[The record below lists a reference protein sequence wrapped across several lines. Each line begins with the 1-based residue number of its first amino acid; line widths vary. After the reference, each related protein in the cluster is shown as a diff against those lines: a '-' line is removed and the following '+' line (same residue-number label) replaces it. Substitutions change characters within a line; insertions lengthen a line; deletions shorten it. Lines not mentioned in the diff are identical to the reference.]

1 MAAVGREAMS
11 DEQSDGFLGRW
22 SRRKVQARTGQP
34 LAEPSVPPVAAVPAP
49 APVVDELEVFE
60 SNRPPAL
67 ADNAQAAINSEAKE
81 PAPAPTLDDVKAL
94 TIDSD
99 FQPFVARSVAPEVR
113 NAAFKKL
120 FADPHFNVM
129 DGLDIYI
136 DDYSRPDPLP
146 LAMLRQMASAQFLG
160 MVQEEPAP
168 QQAAGSVPAGASKDP
183 VAACAAP
190 AHSVPPP
197 ADVAQSQPLTTSGAP
212 VPAGF
217 LPEGGPLASAAP
229 HDHAHADLRLQP
241 DHAPPAPGAGGAAP

>member
-49 APVVDELEVFE
+49 APAVDDLEVSE
-60 SNRPPAL
+60 YNRPPEL
-67 ADNAQAAINSEAKE
+67 VDTAQAAINNEAKE

-136 DDYSRPDPLP
+136 DDYTQADPLP
-146 LAMLRQMASAQFLG
+146 ASMLKQMASAKFLRL
-160 MVQEEPAP
+160 VEDEPE
-168 QQAAGSVPAGASKDP
+168 VPADAPAADEQP
-183 VAACAAP
+183 VAQVPAEGAAEQP
-190 AHSVPPP
+190 RAD
-197 ADVAQSQPLTTSGAP
+197 AAEGDVAQSDACKDLPMSAPLAEPTGAP
-212 VPAGF
+212 A
-217 LPEGGPLASAAP
+217 
-229 HDHAHADLRLQP
+229 DAHPDLRLQP
-241 DHAPPAPGAGGAAP
+241 DDAARCEADRPGAA

>member
-49 APVVDELEVFE
+49 APAVDDLEVSE
-60 SNRPPAL
+60 SNRPPAP
-67 ADNAQAAINSEAKE
+67 ADNAQAAINNEVE
-81 PAPAPTLDDVKAL
+81 EPAPTLDDVKAL

-99 FQPFVARSVAPEVR
+99 FKPFVARSVTPEVR

-136 DDYSRPDPLP
+136 DDYTQPDPLP
-146 LAMLRQMASAQFLG
+146 ASMLKQMASAKFLRL
-160 MVQEEPAP
+160 VEDEPE
-168 QQAAGSVPAGASKDP
+168 VPAGAPPAGAQP
-183 VAACAAP
+183 VAEGSADGAAEQP
-190 AHSVPPP
+190 RADV
-197 ADVAQSQPLTTSGAP
+197 AEGDVAQSDACKD
-212 VPAGF
+212 
-217 LPEGGPLASAAP
+217 LPMSAPLAEPTGSPA
-229 HDHAHADLRLQP
+229 DAHPDLRLQP
-241 DHAPPAPGAGGAAP
+241 DDAARCEADRPGAA

>member
-11 DEQSDGFLGRW
+11 DEQNDGFLGRW

-49 APVVDELEVFE
+49 APAVDDLEVSE
-60 SNRPPAL
+60 YNRPPEL
-67 ADNAQAAINSEAKE
+67 VDTAQAAINNEAKE

-99 FQPFVARSVAPEVR
+99 FKPFVARSVAPEVR

-136 DDYSRPDPLP
+136 DDYTQPDPLP
-146 LAMLRQMASAQFLG
+146 ASMLKQMASAKFLRL
-160 MVQEEPAP
+160 VEDEPE
-168 QQAAGSVPAGASKDP
+168 VPAGAPPAGAQP
-183 VAACAAP
+183 VAEGSADGAAEQP
-190 AHSVPPP
+190 RADV
-197 ADVAQSQPLTTSGAP
+197 AEGDVAQSDACKDLPMSAPLAEPTGAP
-212 VPAGF
+212 A
-217 LPEGGPLASAAP
+217 
-229 HDHAHADLRLQP
+229 DAHPDLRLQP
-241 DHAPPAPGAGGAAP
+241 DDAARCEADRPGAA

>member
-49 APVVDELEVFE
+49 APAVDDLEVSE
-60 SNRPPAL
+60 YNRPPEL
-67 ADNAQAAINSEAKE
+67 VDTAQAAINNEAKE

-136 DDYSRPDPLP
+136 DDYTQPDPLP
-146 LAMLRQMASAQFLG
+146 ASMLKQMASAKFLRL
-160 MVQEEPAP
+160 VEDEPE
-168 QQAAGSVPAGASKDP
+168 VPAGAPPAGAQP
-183 VAACAAP
+183 VAEGSADGAAEQP
-190 AHSVPPP
+190 RADV
-197 ADVAQSQPLTTSGAP
+197 AEGDVAQSDACKDLPMSAPLAEPTGAP
-212 VPAGF
+212 A
-217 LPEGGPLASAAP
+217 
-229 HDHAHADLRLQP
+229 DAHPDLRLQP
-241 DHAPPAPGAGGAAP
+241 DDAARCESDRPGAA

>member
-60 SNRPPAL
+60 SNRPPAP
-67 ADNAQAAINSEAKE
+67 ADNAQAAINNEVE
-81 PAPAPTLDDVKAL
+81 EPAPTLDDVKAL

-136 DDYSRPDPLP
+136 DDYTQPDPLP
-146 LAMLRQMASAQFLG
+146 ASMLKQMASAKFLRL
-160 MVQEEPAP
+160 VEDEPE
-168 QQAAGSVPAGASKDP
+168 VPADAPAADEPP
-183 VAACAAP
+183 VAQVPAEGAAEQP
-190 AHSVPPP
+190 RADV
-197 ADVAQSQPLTTSGAP
+197 AEGDVAQSDACKDLPMSAPLAEPTGAP
-212 VPAGF
+212 A
-217 LPEGGPLASAAP
+217 
-229 HDHAHADLRLQP
+229 DAHPDLRLQP
-241 DHAPPAPGAGGAAP
+241 DDAARCEADRPGAA

>member
-60 SNRPPAL
+60 SNRPPAP
-67 ADNAQAAINSEAKE
+67 ADNAQAAINNEVE
-81 PAPAPTLDDVKAL
+81 EPAPTLDDVKAL

-136 DDYSRPDPLP
+136 DDYTQPDPLP
-146 LAMLRQMASAQFLG
+146 ASMLKQMASAKFLRL
-160 MVQEEPAP
+160 VEDEPE
-168 QQAAGSVPAGASKDP
+168 VPADAPAADEPP
-183 VAACAAP
+183 VAQVPAEGAAEQP
-190 AHSVPPP
+190 RADV
-197 ADVAQSQPLTTSGAP
+197 AEGDVAQSDACKDLPMSAPLAEPTGAP
-212 VPAGF
+212 A
-217 LPEGGPLASAAP
+217 
-229 HDHAHADLRLQP
+229 DAHPDLRLQP
-241 DHAPPAPGAGGAAP
+241 DDAARCESDRPGAA

>member
-49 APVVDELEVFE
+49 APAVDDLEVSE
-60 SNRPPAL
+60 TNQPPAP
-67 ADNAQAAINSEAKE
+67 ADNAQAAINNEVE
-81 PAPAPTLDDVKAL
+81 EPAPTLDDVKAL

-99 FQPFVARSVAPEVR
+99 FQPFVARSVTPEVR

-136 DDYSRPDPLP
+136 DDYTQPDPLP
-146 LAMLRQMASAQFLG
+146 ASMLKQMASAKFLRL
-160 MVQEEPAP
+160 VEDEPE
-168 QQAAGSVPAGASKDP
+168 VPAGAPPAGAQP
-183 VAACAAP
+183 VAEGSADGAAEQP
-190 AHSVPPP
+190 RADV
-197 ADVAQSQPLTTSGAP
+197 AEGDVAQSDACKD
-212 VPAGF
+212 
-217 LPEGGPLASAAP
+217 LPMSAPLAEPKEANA
-229 HDHAHADLRLQP
+229 DAHPDLRLQP
-241 DHAPPAPGAGGAAP
+241 DDAARCEADRPGAA

>member
-49 APVVDELEVFE
+49 APAVDDLEVSE
-60 SNRPPAL
+60 YNRPPEL
-67 ADNAQAAINSEAKE
+67 VDTAQAAINNEAKE

-136 DDYSRPDPLP
+136 DDYTQADPLP
-146 LAMLRQMASAQFLG
+146 ASMLKQMASAKFLRL
-160 MVQEEPAP
+160 VEDEPE
-168 QQAAGSVPAGASKDP
+168 VPAGAPPAGAQP
-183 VAACAAP
+183 VAEGSADGAAEQP
-190 AHSVPPP
+190 RADV
-197 ADVAQSQPLTTSGAP
+197 AEGDVAQSDACKDLPMSAPLAEPTGAP
-212 VPAGF
+212 A
-217 LPEGGPLASAAP
+217 
-229 HDHAHADLRLQP
+229 DAHPDLRLQP
-241 DHAPPAPGAGGAAP
+241 DDAARCEADRPGAA